1 LEAMVVFRPGRPG
14 GLERVYTDME
24 QWTRIRLALRDG
36 ETSKRELMRQEGI
49 HWETLQK
56 IQDHSE
62 PPGYRMDS
70 PRPKRKLGPY
80 LDLIAEIID
89 QDKLV
94 PKKQRHTATRIYH
107 RLKGLGYQG
116 KYTQVREA
124 VREIK
129 RVSREV
135 YMPLVHRPGEAQVD
149 FGYALAKVSGELRKV
164 ALFIMAL
171 PYSDAFFVAAFEK
184 ECSES
189 YWEGHVRAFEFFG
202 GVPQRISYDNTKV
215 LVSKIIGPHEREL
228 TDGFLK
234 LQSHYLFR
242 EHFCR
247 VRRPNE
253 KGVVEGV
260 VKYARR
266 NFLVPVP
273 QVKDLA
279 ELNAMLAQQ
288 CRDDLKRRLRGKG
301 GTKAELLGEDQAAFA
316 ALPPSRFDACRKQ
329 PTRAN
334 SLSLVRFDDN
344 DYSVPVACAH
354 HEILAKGYVDRV
366 VLCHHDSVVARHTR
380 SWQKEGV
387 FFDYRHYLPLLERKP
402 GALDHARPLAGLD
415 LPECFEVLRR
425 RLVAVEDRAGE
436 GTRKYIKILR
446 LLEDHTVARLKHA
459 VENGL
464 YAGAYA
470 PEAIAYLLEPRSCWP
485 PATFILDGRE
495 HLGRVSVAGPDIAA
509 YDSLLAGGAP

>member
-1 LEAMVVFRPGRPG
+1 MVGFRPGGPG
-14 GLERVYTDME
+14 GAEGVYTDME
-24 QWTRIRLALRDG
+24 QWTRIRLALREG
-36 ETSKRELMRQEGI
+36 KTSKRELMRQEGI

-56 IQDHSE
+56 IQDHPE
-62 PPGYRMDS
+62 PPGYRMDL
-70 PRPKRKLGPY
+70 PRPKPKLGPY
-80 LDLIAEIID
+80 LEVIARIIKD
-89 QDKLV
+89 DKSV

-107 RLKGLGYQG
+107 CLKEMGYTG
-116 KYTQVREA
+116 KYTQVKEA

-149 FGYALAKVSGELRKV
+149 FGYALAKVSGVLRKV

-184 ECSES
+184 ECGES
-189 YWEGHVRAFEFFG
+189 YWEGHVRAFELFG
-202 GVPQRISYDNTKV
+202 GVPHRISYDNTRV

-234 LQSHYLFR
+234 LQSHYLFQ

-260 VKYARR
+260 VKYVRQ

-273 QVKDLA
+273 GVKDLA
-279 ELNAMLAQQ
+279 ELNALLAQK
-288 CRDDLKRRLRGKG
+288 CRDDLNRRLRGKG
-301 GTKAELLGEDQAAFA
+301 GSKSELLQEDQAAFA
-316 ALPPSRFDACRKQ
+316 PLPPSRFDACRKQ

-344 DYSVPVACAH
+344 DYSVPVSCAH
-354 HEILAKGYVDRV
+354 HDILVKGYVDRV
-366 VLCHHDSVVARHTR
+366 VLCHHETVVARHTR
-380 SWQKEGV
+380 SWEKEGV

-425 RLVAVEDRAGE
+425 RLVAGE
-436 GTRKYIKILR
+436 EKQGYGTRKYIKVLR
-446 LLEDHTVARLKHA
+446 LLEDHSMARLKQA
-459 VENGL
+459 VEKGL
-464 YAGAYA
+464 FDGAYG
-470 PEAIAYLLEPRSCWP
+470 PEAIAWFLAPRPPWP
-485 PATFILDGRE
+485 PSTFILDGRE
-495 HLGRVSVAGPDIAA
+495 HLSRVSVAGPDIAA
-509 YDSLLAGGAP
+509 YDSLLSQGGAP